1 MINIEVLS
9 MAKLFFVPL
18 LLSLAWAL
26 FLNYNGVPL
35 KRGRTGF
42 IYIIGI
48 SLTIIFA
55 LGFLLWLTAGQN
67 IRSW

>member
-1 MINIEVLS
+1 MLS
-9 MAKLFFVPL
+9 MAKLFFLPL

-35 KRGRTGF
+35 KQGRKGF
-42 IYIIGI
+42 LYIVGI
-48 SLTIIFA
+48 SLTVIFA
-55 LGFLLWLTAGQN
+55 LGFLLWLTADQN

>member
-1 MINIEVLS
+1 
-9 MAKLFFVPL
+9 MAKLFIFPL

-26 FLNYNGVPL
+26 FLNFNGVPL
-35 KRGRTGF
+35 KQGKKGF

-48 SLTIIFA
+48 SLTIILA
-55 LGFLLWLTAGQN
+55 LGFMLWLTAGQN